1 MEPGTKNLSSPTD
14 KRITTPDAAK
24 SSADAQTKEEMDAR
38 LLLLLGEVIRM
49 SQAWV
54 RALESGD
61 PFTAD
66 KYDAECVRA
75 IERFEAHRNKTR
87 SQSKSVEQTQ

>member
-1 MEPGTKNLSSPTD
+1 MEPGIKNSSTLTD
-14 KRITTPDAAK
+14 QRISTPNEVKSTPDPH
-24 SSADAQTKEEMDAR
+24 TKEELDAK
-38 LLLLLGEVIRM
+38 LLLLLGEVIRL

-75 IERFEAHRNKTR
+75 MERFEENRKKILSR
-87 SQSKSVEQTQ
+87 SQSFEQTQ

>member
-1 MEPGTKNLSSPTD
+1 MEPGTKNLSTLTD
-14 KRITTPDAAK
+14 KRIATPDEVK
-24 SSADAQTKEEMDAR
+24 CSSDAQTKEEMDAR